1 MANYLPIACV
11 LNRIKCVSK
20 KHNNEESGN
29 KKIDKKEIA
38 IAAITIVPSTVA
50 AVALF
55 IVFKTGIMDLNKA
68 FELFGLIIFGWPFL
82 MIYLTGAICFYA
94 SDSDAA
100 PLIMLV
106 IMDVVLAVIIF
117 ATGKVPLFPLL
128 IAVTAYFALQ
138 LILAELAVGS
148 VSWLIKKIK
157 RDGFKAT
164 GNS

>member
-38 IAAITIVPSTVA
+38 IAAITIVPPAVA

-68 FELFGLIIFGWPFL
+68 FELFGHHIW
-82 MIYLTGAICFYA
+82 
-94 SDSDAA
+94 
-100 PLIMLV
+100 
-106 IMDVVLAVIIF
+106 LAVSYD
-117 ATGKVPLFPLL
+117 LSYWCDMLL
-128 IAVTAYFALQ
+128 CI
-138 LILAELAVGS
+138 
-148 VSWLIKKIK
+148 
-157 RDGFKAT
+157 
-164 GNS
+164 